1 LNGNAA
7 ENYNM
12 SAATTN
18 AQNVLTYNVLLGTP
32 IQTGQLQLS
41 YGSSG
46 VPYSAVAATVT
57 ATNLSGAFCAIFEC

>member
-1 LNGNAA
+1 MLFLPALA
-7 ENYNM
+7 
-12 SAATTN
+12 
-18 AQNVLTYNVLLGTP
+18 LLQAVP
-32 IQTGQLQLS
+32 RYSIQLS